1 MPTISYMYPSR
12 AIPIVPGIEIEIPNP
27 STLKASGAATS
38 TVVSE
43 LNDTNADFLKAGIVY
58 GDIIHNTTDETKAT
72 VTKVVSATSLEIS
85 ANIMANTEDYV
96 IYPNYENKG
105 CLVLINTVAVTG
117 KLLVRTP
124 AGDDVSLDM
133 VAASVGKVIPFQIT
147 HLSAAGGSYP
157 ADVTGIALFN

>member
-12 AIPIVPGIEIEIPNP
+12 AIPIVFGIDIEIPNP

-38 TVVSE
+38 TVADE

-85 ANIMANTEDYV
+85 ANIMANTENYV

-105 CLVLINTVAVTG
+105 CLVQITAVTVAG
-117 KLLVRTP
+117 DLLVRTP
-124 AGDDVSLDM
+124 AGDDVVLPISTKNNGQVL
-133 VAASVGKVIPFQIT
+133 PFQIT
-147 HLSAAGGSYP
+147 HLSAPGGSYG
-157 ADVTGIALFN
+157 ATLTAIALFN